1 MIIQK
6 EADDSKVKEYD
17 SIEKAIED
25 LEKDSNVPKDKLEK
39 IKISLY
45 NLKHKSSI
53 KIRNGEIIE

>member
-53 KIRNGEIIE
+53 KIRNGEIIQ